1 MSRSHHAS
9 DCRSRTIGTTVSY
22 TGSVFCSV
30 SMSTNRRV
38 HTLLHLICIQCRTN
52 SLFCISER
60 PLGRGD
66 TSIFNLT
73 RCISTGILS
82 YTASLYNT
90 STPHRN
96 LYVGITELIVTQQSP
111 HGTYCFLFFTDGRET
126 VRALHSDIVVVCQPL
141 RCITLS
147 LVASL
152 VSLCEAWYTRAQLA
166 VSLSLC
172 RRKTGGRFNLIFC
185 YAFNM
190 QNNLKSVT
198 FFREVF

>member
-9 DCRSRTIGTTVSY
+9 DCRSGTIGATVSY

-38 HTLLHLICIQCRTN
+38 HAPLHLICIQCRTN

-66 TSIFNLT
+66 TSIFSLT

-96 LYVGITELIVTQQSP
+96 LYVGITESIVTQQLP
-111 HGTYCFLFFTDGRET
+111 HGTYCFF
-126 VRALHSDIVVVCQPL
+126 C
-141 RCITLS
+141 S
-147 LVASL
+147 L
-152 VSLCEAWYTRAQLA
+152 
-166 VSLSLC
+166 LSLC

>member
-9 DCRSRTIGTTVSY
+9 DCRSGTIGATVSY

-30 SMSTNRRV
+30 SMSTNRRA
-38 HTLLHLICIQCRTN
+38 HTPLHLICIQCRTN

-66 TSIFNLT
+66 TSIFSLT

-111 HGTYCFLFFTDGRET
+111 HGVSAG
-126 VRALHSDIVVVCQPL
+126 
-141 RCITLS
+141 
-147 LVASL
+147 VAIKKPRTGFRPAY
-152 VSLCEAWYTRAQLA
+152 EA
-166 VSLSLC
+166 
-172 RRKTGGRFNLIFC
+172 KTGTFNHQTIYRQPDVSRSSLISF
-185 YAFNM
+185 F
-190 QNNLKSVT
+190 VT
-198 FFREVF
+198 HSICKII

>member
-9 DCRSRTIGTTVSY
+9 DCRSGTIGATVSY

-30 SMSTNRRV
+30 SMSTNRRA
-38 HTLLHLICIQCRTN
+38 HTPLHLICIQCRTN

-66 TSIFNLT
+66 TSIFSLT

-90 STPHRN
+90 STPHRHHLCSDYGVN
-96 LYVGITELIVTQQSP
+96 SYTAIISRCLLLFVLYVV
-111 HGTYCFLFFTDGRET
+111 
-126 VRALHSDIVVVCQPL
+126 L
-141 RCITLS
+141 RRL
-147 LVASL
+147 
-152 VSLCEAWYTRAQLA
+152 
-166 VSLSLC
+166 
-172 RRKTGGRFNLIFC
+172 KTGGRFNLIFC

-198 FFREVF
+198 LFREVF

>member
-1 MSRSHHAS
+1 MGLPYPIPVPFSVPYRCQLIAGFIPRFTLSAS
-9 DCRSRTIGTTVSY
+9 SAEQTHC
-22 TGSVFCSV
+22 
-30 SMSTNRRV
+30 
-38 HTLLHLICIQCRTN
+38 
-52 SLFCISER
+52 FCISER

-66 TSIFNLT
+66 TSIFSLT

-126 VRALHSDIVVVCQPL
+126 VRALHSDLVVVCQPL

-172 RRKTGGRFNLIFC
+172 RRKIGGRFNLIFC

-198 FFREVF
+198 LFREVF

>member
-9 DCRSRTIGTTVSY
+9 DCRSGTIRATVSY

-38 HTLLHLICIQCRTN
+38 HTPLHLICIQCRTN

-66 TSIFNLT
+66 TSIFSLT

-111 HGTYCFLFFTDGRET
+111 HGVYCFLFFVVLCPGSAGYSPGEIFFLP
-126 VRALHSDIVVVCQPL
+126 VISYNLH
-141 RCITLS
+141 CI
-147 LVASL
+147 
-152 VSLCEAWYTRAQLA
+152 
-166 VSLSLC
+166 
-172 RRKTGGRFNLIFC
+172 IFSC
-185 YAFNM
+185 IYYKIFSGVYAI
-190 QNNLKSVT
+190 L
-198 FFREVF
+198 

>member
-9 DCRSRTIGTTVSY
+9 DCRSGTIGATVSY

-38 HTLLHLICIQCRTN
+38 HTPLHLICIQCRTN

-66 TSIFNLT
+66 PSIFNLT

-82 YTASLYNT
+82 HTASLYNT
-90 STPHRN
+90 SMPHRN

-111 HGTYCFLFFTDGRET
+111 HGTYCFFVLYRRAGNRPCFTLRPC
-126 VRALHSDIVVVCQPL
+126 RCLSALAVYYAQPCGFACQPL
-141 RCITLS
+141 RG
-147 LVASL
+147 LVHAS
-152 VSLCEAWYTRAQLA
+152 AAR
-166 VSLSLC
+166 
-172 RRKTGGRFNLIFC
+172 GII
-185 YAFNM
+185 
-190 QNNLKSVT
+190 
-198 FFREVF
+198 VFMPP

>member
-9 DCRSRTIGTTVSY
+9 DCRSGTIGATVSY

-38 HTLLHLICIQCRTN
+38 HTPLHLICIQCRTN

-66 TSIFNLT
+66 TSIFSLT
-73 RCISTGILS
+73 WCISTGILS

-111 HGTYCFLFFTDGRET
+111 HGVYCFLFF
-126 VRALHSDIVVVCQPL
+126 VVLCPG
-141 RCITLS
+141 S
-147 LVASL
+147 AGVAIKKPRTGFRPAY
-152 VSLCEAWYTRAQLA
+152 EA
-166 VSLSLC
+166 
-172 RRKTGGRFNLIFC
+172 KTGTFNHQTIYRQPDVSRSSLISFFC

-198 FFREVF
+198 LFREVF

>member
-1 MSRSHHAS
+1 MSRSHRAS
-9 DCRSRTIGTTVSY
+9 DCRSGTIGATVSY
-22 TGSVFCSV
+22 TGSVFFSV

-38 HTLLHLICIQCRTN
+38 HAPLHLICIQCRTN

-96 LYVGITELIVTQQSP
+96 LYVGITESIVTQQSP
-111 HGTYCFLFFTDGRET
+111 HGVYCFLFF
-126 VRALHSDIVVVCQPL
+126 VVLCPGFAG
-141 RCITLS
+141 
-147 LVASL
+147 VAIKKPRTGFRPAY
-152 VSLCEAWYTRAQLA
+152 EA
-166 VSLSLC
+166 
-172 RRKTGGRFNLIFC
+172 KTGTFNHQTIYRQPDVSRSSLISF
-185 YAFNM
+185 F
-190 QNNLKSVT
+190 VT
-198 FFREVF
+198 HSMCEII

>member
-9 DCRSRTIGTTVSY
+9 DCRSGTIGAAVSY

-38 HTLLHLICIQCRTN
+38 HAPLHLICIQCRTN

-66 TSIFNLT
+66 ISIFSLT

-96 LYVGITELIVTQQSP
+96 LYVVITESIVTQQSP
-111 HGTYCFLFFTDGRET
+111 HGVYCFLFF
-126 VRALHSDIVVVCQPL
+126 VVL
-141 RCITLS
+141 RRL
-147 LVASL
+147 
-152 VSLCEAWYTRAQLA
+152 
-166 VSLSLC
+166 
-172 RRKTGGRFNLIFC
+172 KTGGRFNLIFC

>member
-9 DCRSRTIGTTVSY
+9 DCRSGTIGATVSY

-38 HTLLHLICIQCRTN
+38 HTPLHLICIQCRTN

-66 TSIFNLT
+66 TSIFSLT

-96 LYVGITELIVTQQSP
+96 LYVGITESISYTAITSRHL
-111 HGTYCFLFFTDGRET
+111 LFF
-126 VRALHSDIVVVCQPL
+126 VLYCLYA
-141 RCITLS
+141 
-147 LVASL
+147 A
-152 VSLCEAWYTRAQLA
+152 AKLA
-166 VSLSLC
+166 VDSISFLLHIQYAEKFRNGMQKNIFYIFFADFFSS
-172 RRKTGGRFNLIFC
+172 RFALAANFEL
-185 YAFNM
+185 
-190 QNNLKSVT
+190 L
-198 FFREVF
+198 FFAHI

>member
-9 DCRSRTIGTTVSY
+9 DCRSGTIGATVSY

-38 HTLLHLICIQCRTN
+38 HTSLHLICIQCRTN

-66 TSIFNLT
+66 TSIFSLT

-96 LYVGITELIVTQQSP
+96 LYVGITESISYTAITSRCLL
-111 HGTYCFLFFTDGRET
+111 LF
-126 VRALHSDIVVVCQPL
+126 VLYVV
-141 RCITLS
+141 
-147 LVASL
+147 
-152 VSLCEAWYTRAQLA
+152 
-166 VSLSLC
+166 LC
-172 RRKTGGRFNLIFC
+172 RRKIGGRFNLIFLLHIQ
-185 YAFNM
+185 YAE
-190 QNNLKSVT
+190 KI
-198 FFREVF
+198 

>member
-9 DCRSRTIGTTVSY
+9 DCRSGTIGATVSY

-38 HTLLHLICIQCRTN
+38 HILLHLICIQYRTN

-66 TSIFNLT
+66 TSIFSLT

-96 LYVGITELIVTQQSP
+96 LYVGITELIVAQQSP
-111 HGTYCFLFFTDGRET
+111 HGAHCFF
-126 VRALHSDIVVVCQPL
+126 C
-141 RCITLS
+141 S
-147 LVASL
+147 L
-152 VSLCEAWYTRAQLA
+152 
-166 VSLSLC
+166 LSLC

-185 YAFNM
+185 YTFNM
-190 QNNLKSVT
+190 LKNFKMVRKKNI
-198 FFREVF
+198 FFIIFF

>member
-9 DCRSRTIGTTVSY
+9 DCRSGTIGATVSY

-38 HTLLHLICIQCRTN
+38 HTSLHLICIQCRTN

-96 LYVGITELIVTQQSP
+96 LYVGITELIATQQSP
-111 HGTYCFLFFTDGRET
+111 HGAHCFFVLY
-126 VRALHSDIVVVCQPL
+126 VVL
-141 RCITLS
+141 R
-147 LVASL
+147 
-152 VSLCEAWYTRAQLA
+152 
-166 VSLSLC
+166 
-172 RRKTGGRFNLIFC
+172 RRKIGGRFNLIFFVTHSI
-185 YAFNM
+185 YWK
-190 QNNLKSVT
+190 NLKWYVKKY
-198 FFREVF
+198 FFYIFLTPTS

>member
-9 DCRSRTIGTTVSY
+9 DCRSGTIGATVSY

-38 HTLLHLICIQCRTN
+38 HAPLHLICIQCRTN

-66 TSIFNLT
+66 TSIFSLT

-96 LYVGITELIVTQQSP
+96 LYVGITELIVTQQLP
-111 HGTYCFLFFTDGRET
+111 HGAHCFLFFIVFMPPQNWRSIQSHFLLHIQYAEKFKI
-126 VRALHSDIVVVCQPL
+126 VR
-141 RCITLS
+141 
-147 LVASL
+147 
-152 VSLCEAWYTRAQLA
+152 
-166 VSLSLC
+166 
-172 RRKTGGRFNLIFC
+172 KKNIF
-185 YAFNM
+185 FI
-190 QNNLKSVT
+190 
-198 FFREVF
+198 FFLTPIF

>member
-9 DCRSRTIGTTVSY
+9 DCRSGTIGATVSY

-96 LYVGITELIVTQQSP
+96 LYVGITELIVAHNHLTVLTAFCSLYSLTPRFHRCYYQTSN
-111 HGTYCFLFFTDGRET
+111 GVLSRSESISFFAT
-126 VRALHSDIVVVCQPL
+126 HSICK
-141 RCITLS
+141 I
-147 LVASL
+147 
-152 VSLCEAWYTRAQLA
+152 
-166 VSLSLC
+166 
-172 RRKTGGRFNLIFC
+172 I
-185 YAFNM
+185 
-190 QNNLKSVT
+190 
-198 FFREVF
+198 

>member
-9 DCRSRTIGTTVSY
+9 DCRSGTIGATVSY

-38 HTLLHLICIQCRTN
+38 HTPLHLICIQCRTN

-96 LYVGITELIVTQQSP
+96 LYVGITESIVTQQSS
-111 HGTYCFLFFTDGRET
+111 HGVCCFFVLY
-126 VRALHSDIVVVCQPL
+126 VVL
-141 RCITLS
+141 R
-147 LVASL
+147 
-152 VSLCEAWYTRAQLA
+152 
-166 VSLSLC
+166 
-172 RRKTGGRFNLIFC
+172 RRKAGGRFNLIFC
-185 YAFNM
+185 YTFNM
-190 QNNLKSVT
+190 LKNLKWYAKKI
-198 FFREVF
+198 FFLYFFNTDFLMLFRI

>member
-9 DCRSRTIGTTVSY
+9 DCRSGTIGATVSY

-38 HTLLHLICIQCRTN
+38 HAPLHLICIQCRTN

-66 TSIFNLT
+66 TSIFSLT

-96 LYVGITELIVTQQSP
+96 LYVGITESISYTAITSRHL
-111 HGTYCFLFFTDGRET
+111 LFFVLYR
-126 VRALHSDIVVVCQPL
+126 RAGNRPRSTLRLCRRLSALAVCYAQPCGFACQPL
-141 RCITLS
+141 RG
-147 LVASL
+147 LVHASSSRYHCL
-152 VSLCEAWYTRAQLA
+152 YAVVKLA
-166 VSLSLC
+166 ADSISFLL
-172 RRKTGGRFNLIFC
+172 RIQ
-185 YAFNM
+185 YA
-190 QNNLKSVT
+190 K
-198 FFREVF
+198 

>member
-9 DCRSRTIGTTVSY
+9 DCRSGTIGATVSY

-38 HTLLHLICIQCRTN
+38 HTPLHLICIQCRTN

-66 TSIFNLT
+66 TSIFSLT

-82 YTASLYNT
+82 YTASLHNT

-96 LYVGITELIVTQQSP
+96 LYVVITESIVTQQSS
-111 HGTYCFLFFTDGRET
+111 HGVCCFFVLY
-126 VRALHSDIVVVCQPL
+126 VVL
-141 RCITLS
+141 RRL
-147 LVASL
+147 
-152 VSLCEAWYTRAQLA
+152 
-166 VSLSLC
+166 
-172 RRKTGGRFNLIFC
+172 KTGGRFNLIFC
-185 YAFNM
+185 YAINM

>member
-9 DCRSRTIGTTVSY
+9 DCRSGTIGATVSY

-38 HTLLHLICIQCRTN
+38 HAPLHLICIQCRTN

-66 TSIFNLT
+66 TSIFSLT

-126 VRALHSDIVVVCQPL
+126 VCALHSDFVVVCQPL
-141 RCITLS
+141 R
-147 LVASL
+147 
-152 VSLCEAWYTRAQLA
+152 AWYTRA
-166 VSLSLC
+166 
-172 RRKTGGRFNLIFC
+172 
-185 YAFNM
+185 
-190 QNNLKSVT
+190 
-198 FFREVF
+198 

>member
-9 DCRSRTIGTTVSY
+9 DCRSGTIGATVSY
-22 TGSVFCSV
+22 TGSVFFSV

-38 HTLLHLICIQCRTN
+38 HAPLHLICIQCRTN

-66 TSIFNLT
+66 TSIFSLT

-96 LYVGITELIVTQQSP
+96 LYVGITESIVTQQLP
-111 HGTYCFLFFTDGRET
+111 HGTYCFFVLYCLCVAVKLAADLISFFVTHSICWKISKWYAKKIFFYIFLPISYSSRFALAANFEPLFF
-126 VRALHSDIVVVCQPL
+126 AHI
-141 RCITLS
+141 
-147 LVASL
+147 
-152 VSLCEAWYTRAQLA
+152 
-166 VSLSLC
+166 
-172 RRKTGGRFNLIFC
+172 
-185 YAFNM
+185 
-190 QNNLKSVT
+190 
-198 FFREVF
+198 

>member
-9 DCRSRTIGTTVSY
+9 DCRSGTIGATVSY

-38 HTLLHLICIQCRTN
+38 HTPLHLICIQCRTN

-66 TSIFNLT
+66 TSIFSLT

-96 LYVGITELIVTQQSP
+96 LYVVITESIVTQQSP
-111 HGTYCFLFFTDGRET
+111 HGFFHPLFLSCVQLRHHIAHGCPRTGQTVQALSVHRNQSGRYSQ
-126 VRALHSDIVVVCQPL
+126 H
-141 RCITLS
+141 
-147 LVASL
+147 
-152 VSLCEAWYTRAQLA
+152 
-166 VSLSLC
+166 
-172 RRKTGGRFNLIFC
+172 RF
-185 YAFNM
+185 
-190 QNNLKSVT
+190 
-198 FFREVF
+198 

>member
-9 DCRSRTIGTTVSY
+9 DCRPGTIRATVSC

-38 HTLLHLICIQCRTN
+38 HAPLHLICIQCRTN

-66 TSIFNLT
+66 TSIFSLT

-90 STPHRN
+90 STSHRN
-96 LYVGITELIVTQQSP
+96 LYVGITESIVTQQSP
-111 HGTYCFLFFTDGRET
+111 HGVHCFLFFI
-126 VRALHSDIVVVCQPL
+126 VFMLWLHQSYYQ
-141 RCITLS
+141 
-147 LVASL
+147 ASNGTF
-152 VSLCEAWYTRAQLA
+152 S
-166 VSLSLC
+166 
-172 RRKTGGRFNLIFC
+172 RFASISF
-185 YAFNM
+185 F
-190 QNNLKSVT
+190 VT
-198 FFREVF
+198 HSICKII

>member
-9 DCRSRTIGTTVSY
+9 DCRSGTFRATVSY
-22 TGSVFCSV
+22 TGSAFCSV

-38 HTLLHLICIQCRTN
+38 HILLHLICIQCRTN

-66 TSIFNLT
+66 TSIFSLT

-111 HGTYCFLFFTDGRET
+111 HGVHCFLFFIVFMLRFHRSHYQTSNGIISRSESISFFVT
-126 VRALHSDIVVVCQPL
+126 HSICK
-141 RCITLS
+141 I
-147 LVASL
+147 
-152 VSLCEAWYTRAQLA
+152 
-166 VSLSLC
+166 
-172 RRKTGGRFNLIFC
+172 I
-185 YAFNM
+185 
-190 QNNLKSVT
+190 
-198 FFREVF
+198 

>member
-9 DCRSRTIGTTVSY
+9 DCRSGTIGATVSY

-38 HTLLHLICIQCRTN
+38 HTSLHLICIQCRTN

-111 HGTYCFLFFTDGRET
+111 HGVYCFLFF
-126 VRALHSDIVVVCQPL
+126 VVL
-141 RCITLS
+141 RRL
-147 LVASL
+147 
-152 VSLCEAWYTRAQLA
+152 
-166 VSLSLC
+166 
-172 RRKTGGRFNLIFC
+172 KTGGRFNLIFC

-190 QNNLKSVT
+190 LKKFKMVCKKI
-198 FFREVF
+198 FFLYFFNADFLMLFRI